1 MMCGRANLVIGNYRS
16 WEKNGNL
23 QKNLERSKEIR
34 TEKTKQERMT
44 PKKGELEKIGTP
56 RTVLFLGREDVISL
70 FVYPKYVSR

>member
-44 PKKGELEKIGTP
+44 PKKGELAKT
-56 RTVLFLGREDVISL
+56 
-70 FVYPKYVSR
+70 